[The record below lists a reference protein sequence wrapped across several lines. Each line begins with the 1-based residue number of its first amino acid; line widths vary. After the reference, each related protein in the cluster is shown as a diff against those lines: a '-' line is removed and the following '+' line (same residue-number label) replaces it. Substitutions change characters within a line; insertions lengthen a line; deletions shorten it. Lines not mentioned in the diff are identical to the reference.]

1 MRHRLAVLG
10 WVAIGVVATIGV
22 MAAQQSGQTAPPG
35 AAQGPMFQMIHAGC
49 AAGQADGAQ
58 AQTSHVPKHLA
69 TVLEL
74 SEAQI
79 ADMDAIAAE
88 ACAAMEQFHGRMRNV
103 LTPAQ
108 LEKAK
113 AIHGSGHGHGGVG
126 GWFKKLHGGD

>member
-1 MRHRLAVLG
+1 
-10 WVAIGVVATIGV
+10 
-22 MAAQQSGQTAPPG
+22 
-35 AAQGPMFQMIHAGC
+35 MFQMIHAGC
-49 AAGQADGAQ
+49 GAGQAEGAQ

-88 ACAAMEQFHGRMRNV
+88 ACTAMEQFHGRMTTV

-113 AIHGSGHGHGGVG
+113 AIHGSGHSHGGVG
-126 GWFKKLHGGD
+126 GWFRKLHGGN